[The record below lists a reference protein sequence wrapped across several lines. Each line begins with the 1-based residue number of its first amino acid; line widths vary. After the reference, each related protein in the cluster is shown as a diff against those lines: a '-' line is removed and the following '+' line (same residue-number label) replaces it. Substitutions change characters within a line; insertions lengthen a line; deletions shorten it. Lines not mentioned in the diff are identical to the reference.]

1 MNKSLVSTYGYHLLA
16 IITSVIW
23 GTTFVSTKILI
34 NNGLRPEE
42 IMLYRFVIAYIGIFL
57 MVPRP
62 LFARNLRDELL
73 FVVAGITGGS
83 FYFLAEN
90 TALRYT
96 LASNVSILIS
106 ITPLMTAVLSHYLF
120 KKERST
126 AGESFTRR
134 LLYGSLM
141 AIGGVFLVVLNG
153 RFLLKVNPLGD
164 ALTLLAALCWA
175 FYSMVLRKFGNHYSA
190 LFITRKVFFYGI
202 ITILPV
208 FAFSPIRIEWNLLA
222 QPIVAANLIFLSLI
236 ASLACY
242 LVWNIV
248 VRKLGVV
255 SATNYIYL
263 NPVSTLITSSIVLNE
278 HITSVAILGS
288 VLVLYGVYFAKRGFR
303 FSKKTKN

>member
-1 MNKSLVSTYGYHLLA
+1 MNKSLFSTYGYHLLA
-16 IITSVIW
+16 IVTAVIW

-34 NNGLRPEE
+34 NYGLRPEE
-42 IMLYRFVIAYIGIFL
+42 IMLYRFIIAYFGIIV

-62 LFARNLRDELL
+62 FFARNWRDELL

-106 ITPLMTAVLSHYLF
+106 VTPLMTAVLSHYLF
-120 KKERST
+120 GKEQKT
-126 AGESFTRR
+126 TGESLSRR
-134 LLYGSLM
+134 LLYGSLI

-164 ALTLLAALCWA
+164 ALTLLAALLWA

-202 ITILPV
+202 ITILPF
-208 FAFSPIRIEWNLLA
+208 FAFSPIRMDWNLLL
-222 QPIVAANLIFLSLI
+222 QPVVAANLIFLSLI

-288 VLVLYGVYFAKRGFR
+288 VLVLYGVYVAKRGFS
-303 FSKKTKN
+303 FPKKTKI

>member
-34 NNGLRPEE
+34 NYGLRPEE

-57 MVPRP
+57 LVPRP

-73 FVVAGITGGS
+73 FVLAGITGGS

-106 ITPLMTAVLSHYLF
+106 TTPLMTAMLAHYLF
-120 KKERST
+120 GKEQKT
-126 AGESFTRR
+126 GGEALTRR
-134 LLYGSLM
+134 FFYGSLV
-141 AIGGVFLVVLNG
+141 ALLGVFLVVLNG

-164 ALTLLAALCWA
+164 ALTLLAALFWA
-175 FYSMVLRKFGNHYSA
+175 LYSMVLRKFGNHYSA

-202 ITILPV
+202 VTILPV
-208 FAFSPIRIEWNLLA
+208 FVFSPMQIDWNLLM
-222 QPIVAANLIFLSLI
+222 QPVVAANLLFLSVV

-263 NPVSTLITSSIVLNE
+263 NPVSTLITSFLVLSEQITPIAIV
-278 HITSVAILGS
+278 GS
-288 VLVLYGVYFAKRGFR
+288 ALVLYGVYFAKRGFP
-303 FSKKTKN
+303 FLKKTKN